1 MSSGRIVAKY
11 AASHWYIYLFGAA
24 MLGTHTVL
32 NTYIPKQTGVIIDMF
47 TAKAARADILPLIW
61 ILIAT
66 VFFSFAC
73 HWLWAFCL
81 ISMCRGI
88 DRDLRYG
95 MFSHLQKLS
104 TDYYIKNNTGDLI
117 TRSIVDIQAVR
128 AFYGNHIVSL
138 IDLIAT
144 IIMALYFMQDAAGWK
159 ITLICAAP
167 SPILLFLLFFLR
179 KYMRIRFRRVQQA
192 ASDIGARVQENVTGI
207 RVLKAFA
214 QERSENERFAEL
226 SRKKWKAEMSS
237 AELTASMRP
246 MIRLVYAMAFCAYLI
261 LGGRLVIDGKLSIGE
276 YTAFNGYLMLILM
289 PMSRCG
295 SIVQAWQRC
304 RVSMKR
310 LDEIF
315 YAHPSVD
322 DARADASAVLEN
334 PPALSVRDLTY
345 RYPGT
350 DHDVLRNVSFDLQP
364 GELISVMGPTG
375 CGKTTLANLIERLWE
390 TPEGCIFLGGRE
402 LHEIPLETLRTA
414 LAFVPQDTLLFTDT
428 VANNIRFRVDS
439 VTQAQVEEAAKLA
452 AVHESIMSFPETYET
467 MVGERG
473 VTLSGGQKQRIAIAR
488 AAVTKPA
495 VLIMDD
501 SLSAVDTETEA
512 EILKNLKADRNGCS
526 VLLITHRIS
535 AAMLSDKVLF
545 LAEDGSVEAYG
556 HHNELLN
563 SSPAYRHLFENA
575 SGISVEG
582 GEANG

>member
-11 AASHWYIYLFGAA
+11 ATSHWYIYLFGAT
-24 MLGTHTVL
+24 MLGIHTVL

-47 TAKAARADILPLIW
+47 TEKAARGEILSLIW
-61 ILIAT
+61 MLVAT
-66 VFFSFAC
+66 VFLSFVC
-73 HWLWAFCL
+73 YWLWAYCL

-95 MFSHLQKLS
+95 MFSHLQQLAP
-104 TDYYIKNNTGDLI
+104 DYYIKNNTGDLI

-128 AFYGNHIVSL
+128 AFFGNHIVTL

-144 IIMALYFMQDAAGWK
+144 IIIALYFMQDAAGWK

-167 SPILLFLLFFLR
+167 SPILIFLLFFLR

-214 QERSENERFAEL
+214 QERAENERFSEL
-226 SRKKWKAEMSS
+226 SRIKWKAEMSA

-246 MIRLVYAMAFCAYLI
+246 MIRLVYAIAFCAYLI
-261 LGGRLVIDGKLSIGE
+261 LGGRLVIEGKLSIGE
-276 YTAFNGYLMLILM
+276 YTAFNGYLMLILS

-315 YAHPSVD
+315 YSQPSVD
-322 DARADASAVLEN
+322 DSRANPSAALET
-334 PPALSVRDLTY
+334 PPALSVRELSY

-350 DHDVLRNVSFDLQP
+350 DHEVLRNISFDLLP

-390 TPEGCIFLGGRE
+390 TPEGNIFLGGRE
-402 LHEIPLETLRTA
+402 LHEIPLETLRTT

-428 VANNIRFRVDS
+428 VANNIRFRDFS
-439 VTQAQVEEAAKLA
+439 VTQEQVEAAAKLA
-452 AVHESIMSFPETYET
+452 AVHESIMTFAEGYET

-488 AAVTKPA
+488 AAVTKPS

-512 EILKNLKADRNGCS
+512 EILRNLKEDRNGCS
-526 VLLITHRIS
+526 VILITHRIS

-545 LAEDGSVEAYG
+545 LSEDGSVEAYG
-556 HHNELLN
+556 PHDELLR
-563 SSPAYRHLFENA
+563 SSSAYRHLFESA
-575 SGISVEG
+575 SGITVEG

>member
-11 AASHWYIYLFGAA
+11 ATSHWYIYLFGAT
-24 MLGTHTVL
+24 MLGIHTVL

-47 TAKAARADILPLIW
+47 TEKAARGEILSLIW
-61 ILIAT
+61 MLVAT
-66 VFFSFAC
+66 VFLSFVC
-73 HWLWAFCL
+73 YWLWAYCL

-95 MFSHLQKLS
+95 MFSHLQQLAP
-104 TDYYIKNNTGDLI
+104 DYYIKNNTGDLI

-128 AFYGNHIVSL
+128 AFFGNHIVTL

-144 IIMALYFMQDAAGWK
+144 IIIALYFMQDAAGWK

-167 SPILLFLLFFLR
+167 SPILIFLLFFLR

-214 QERSENERFAEL
+214 QERAENERFSEL
-226 SRKKWKAEMSS
+226 SRIKWKAEMSA

-246 MIRLVYAMAFCAYLI
+246 MIRLVYAIAFCAYLI

-276 YTAFNGYLMLILM
+276 YTAFNGYLMLILS

-315 YAHPSVD
+315 YSQPSVD
-322 DARADASAVLEN
+322 DSRANPSAALET
-334 PPALSVRDLTY
+334 PPALSVRELFY

-350 DHDVLRNVSFDLQP
+350 DHEVLRNISFDLLP

-390 TPEGCIFLGGRE
+390 TPEGNIFLGGRE
-402 LHEIPLETLRTA
+402 LHEIPLETLRTT

-428 VANNIRFRVDS
+428 VANNIRFRDFS
-439 VTQAQVEEAAKLA
+439 VTQEQVEAAAKLA
-452 AVHESIMSFPETYET
+452 AVHESIMTFAEGYET

-488 AAVTKPA
+488 AAVTKPS

-512 EILKNLKADRNGCS
+512 EILRNLKEDRNGCS
-526 VLLITHRIS
+526 VILITHRIS

-545 LAEDGSVEAYG
+545 LSEDGSVEAYG
-556 HHNELLN
+556 PHDELLR
-563 SSPAYRHLFENA
+563 SSSAYRHLFESA
-575 SGISVEG
+575 SGITVEG